1 MASAPAGPDRVRRA
15 FSGQSKGPPVT
26 DPRPLATGSPA
37 DVTRDDGA
45 TRESP
50 WAAPTYEP
58 HALHA
63 AGRTFSVIETS
74 GIAEAEAEGN
84 TGGDAPNRLDQHDND

>member
-1 MASAPAGPDRVRRA
+1 MTDSR
-15 FSGQSKGPPVT
+15 PP
-26 DPRPLATGSPA
+26 ATGSPD
-37 DVTRDDGA
+37 DVTRDDSA
-45 TRESP
+45 TRDSP

-63 AGRTFSVIETS
+63 AGRTFSVVETS
-74 GIAEAEAEGN
+74 GIAEAEVEGN